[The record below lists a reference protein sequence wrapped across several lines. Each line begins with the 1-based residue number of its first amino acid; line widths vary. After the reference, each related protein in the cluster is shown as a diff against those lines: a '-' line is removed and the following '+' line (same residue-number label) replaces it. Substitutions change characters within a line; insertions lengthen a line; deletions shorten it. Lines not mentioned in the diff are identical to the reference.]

1 MANQDFNRS
10 LYVGISLILGDKTR
24 KVIKREQLPMEWVLY
39 YTLNFLCEDSYHLA
53 TQAIYLEG
61 CSISIKELQKLMH
74 VCATKLR
81 AKLCRFRKR
90 NLKYHQFSCM
100 FKKVQCARKA
110 LHKLTLAFSKTEVEY
125 VSQYTFPISLFV

>member
-53 TQAIYLEG
+53 TQDLSRRLLHFHQGI
-61 CSISIKELQKLMH
+61 
-74 VCATKLR
+74 
-81 AKLCRFRKR
+81 AKA
-90 NLKYHQFSCM
+90 HACM
-100 FKKVQCARKA
+100 CNEITGK
-110 LHKLTLAFSKTEVEY
+110 
-125 VSQYTFPISLFV
+125 IM